1 VTRLLDDRKAG
12 PIADSESYRR
22 VMSKFTPDSHLTF
35 YMGSEFYAGVLE
47 LDKLSSENVKAEEQ
61 KMLEAFRS
69 LGMTGWSAG
78 FAARFGDDHLAMKSY
93 SWMGADSPLLPVF
106 QTRNDP
112 TPFVRTLP
120 SEPWMVYLARA
131 DLRELWKV
139 VRRVLDAD
147 PEAAAG
153 YQTAFATA
161 KEQIGVDLETEL
173 IDQLSGNLGLL
184 INHVSPV
191 GGDALLIAQVS
202 DPDRFRE
209 TLTKLSVVA
218 RAAMSNPEGPQ
229 LMDDTVG
236 DTPFYRITMPP
247 VGDVCVGVVRDHLV
261 ATASRERFTAIA
273 EGGPGF
279 AETIASPDV
288 RKALGERASSVFY
301 VDFAKLSKDA
311 EGLIPM
317 LGPAG
322 TTIQQVL
329 NELSEW
335 SITTRSDSE
344 GTWQDF
350 KLTSR
355 SPGIWKR
362 VLELVA
368 KNQS

>member
-1 VTRLLDDRKAG
+1 
-12 PIADSESYRR
+12 
-22 VMSKFTPDSHLTF
+22 
-35 YMGSEFYAGVLE
+35 
-47 LDKLSSENVKAEEQ
+47 
-61 KMLEAFRS
+61 
-69 LGMTGWSAG
+69 
-78 FAARFGDDHLAMKSY
+78 
-93 SWMGADSPLLPVF
+93 
-106 QTRNDP
+106 
-112 TPFVRTLP
+112 
-120 SEPWMVYLARA
+120 
-131 DLRELWKV
+131 
-139 VRRVLDAD
+139 
-147 PEAAAG
+147 
-153 YQTAFATA
+153 
-161 KEQIGVDLETEL
+161 
-173 IDQLSGNLGLL
+173 
-184 INHVSPV
+184 
-191 GGDALLIAQVS
+191 
-202 DPDRFRE
+202 
-209 TLTKLSVVA
+209 
-218 RAAMSNPEGPQ
+218 
-229 LMDDTVG
+229 
-236 DTPFYRITMPP
+236 MPP